1 MDNISKHF
9 SKINFVK
16 INILFPKSTIYYAK
30 YKYSITN
37 KKLKLKENKLNI
49 SVVYTRM
56 TSNRN
61 SMQQKPSKIIGIQFS
76 VLSPEEIR
84 KGSVAEITTRD
95 TYVNN
100 KPVIGGLF
108 DPRMGILD
116 PGLICPTDGLNYMQ
130 TPGYFGHINLAPPV
144 FYIQYLNTILKI
156 LRCVCTKCSKILI
169 NKETHAHAMSMDSR
183 KRWQYVFSI
192 ASKIKTCGQETEDGC
207 GCRQPTRIKKDG
219 LATIYAEF
227 DNKGQGEDK
236 SEKHIFKLPP
246 ERVLK
251 IFRRISDEDVKFLG
265 FSPVW
270 SRPDWF
276 ICQTLAVPPPAVRPS
291 VMHDAQQRSED
302 DISHIIVN
310 IIKANTT
317 LQQKLQQNAAA
328 KVIDDWHTVLQYYI
342 ATMVDNR
349 IPGVA
354 SVAQRSGRALKSIK
368 ERLVGKT
375 GRVRGNLM
383 GKRVDYS
390 ARSVIGPDPNIS
402 ISELGVPLRIA
413 MNITFPAT
421 VNKRNKRFL
430 QKLLIN
436 GPDKYPGANIL
447 EKANGYNRSLRHT
460 DRTSIIL
467 DEGDVLHRHLLNGDP
482 VLFNRQPTLHRMSM
496 MCHIVR
502 IMKKGNTFRMNV
514 ADTKP
519 YNADFDGDEMN
530 LHAPQ
535 DEESAA
541 ELRYLAAV
549 PRQIISPASN
559 SPIIGIFQDSCL
571 GAFRFSRPG
580 IKFSART
587 AMNLLMSVKTINPE
601 IFKGKDDVTN
611 FEILSQILPN
621 MSCKFKNSLYEKS
634 EDMKTSNNVVEI
646 ANGVY
651 KRGQMTKKVMGGGSK
666 GLIHTIFNDYGHE
679 AATKFIDDLQAIVT
693 EYMKLTAYSV
703 GINDLMAD
711 KATNEKINTAITGK
725 KRDVKNLIDE
735 LHMGTFENKTGKSNE
750 EEFETRVNIYLN
762 KAAEEAGK
770 IGRKSLDKDN
780 RFVIMV
786 NAGSKGSILNIA
798 QMVSCLGQQ
807 NVDGKRIPYGYED
820 RTLPCYNKYDD
831 SPEAR
836 GFVESSFI
844 QGLTPE
850 ELYFHAM
857 GGRTGLIDTAVK
869 TSTTGYIQRR
879 LIKGN
884 EDLKIAYDMT
894 VRNNKNK
901 IIQFKYGGDAVET
914 TKIESQ
920 QIDLAQ
926 MSIEEIYAHFQ
937 VPMDD
942 TTNEMYTT
950 NYTKSALSRM
960 KKQKEN
966 LKTETE
972 KIIRKMI
979 ESRKLLVENVFKY
992 TNKNS
997 VHMPVNFKRL
1007 MTNLQ
1012 EQLGIQKSS
1021 MVDITPLEMYE
1032 IINNCIEQLSA
1043 LPRLEPTKLF
1053 RVLFYYYLTP
1063 KNVLMFHRFNRKAL
1077 IILTEKIINIY
1088 KKSIV
1093 NPGEM
1098 VGVIAAQSIG
1108 EPTTQMTLNT
1118 FHFAG
1123 VASKSNVTRGVPRIE
1138 EILSIS
1144 DNPKQPSTTIFMQ
1157 KTEETNHEKAL
1168 ELKHRLEF
1176 TCLRDITQNV
1186 SIYFEPNPNQ
1196 TIVDEDKQLL
1206 EEYLEFQKMI
1216 NECNDIDLEGEEN
1229 AKSNMSKFVLRF
1241 VFDRESMLDKN
1252 ITMDDV
1258 HFAIK
1263 NSFKKEV
1270 NCIYSDLNAS
1280 KLIFRIRLTESLTK
1294 SNKSSLDQ
1302 SDEIYMLKNVQDN
1315 LLDNL
1320 KLRGISNIPKIIIRK
1335 MTNSLRYVDGSY
1347 KVEDSWVLDTV
1358 GTNLLH
1364 ILGTSGI
1371 DSTRTY
1377 SNHIQEVNRVLG
1389 IEAARQVIY
1398 NEIQET
1404 MEHSSAY
1411 INSHHLELLCDRMT
1425 CNETMTSIFRH
1436 GINNDNIGP
1445 IAKASFEETPEMFLR
1460 AARHAELDPVTG
1472 VSANIMCGQQG
1483 NFGTS
1488 SFQVMLDV
1496 NKMNTLGTKAMQD
1509 KMIIDD
1515 ELNIVETTPQC
1526 SKQNIEITD
1535 NINYIQDKDL
1545 GQIDDEYDAGF

>member
-1 MDNISKHF
+1 MS
-9 SKINFVK
+9 S
-16 INILFPKSTIYYAK
+16 A
-30 YKYSITN
+30 
-37 KKLKLKENKLNI
+37 
-49 SVVYTRM
+49 
-56 TSNRN
+56 RN
-61 SMQQKPSKIIGIQFS
+61 PIEQKPSKIIGIQFS
-76 VLSPEEIR
+76 VLSPDEIR
-84 KGSVAEITTRD
+84 RGSVAEITSRD

-116 PGLICPTDGLNYMQ
+116 PGLVCPTDGLNYMQ
-130 TPGYFGHINLAPPV
+130 TPGYFGHINLARPV

-156 LRCVCTKCSKILI
+156 LRCVCTKCSKLLI
-169 NKETHAHAMSMDSR
+169 NKANHAHIMNMDSR
-183 KRWQYVFSI
+183 KRWQYVFAR

-207 GCRQPTRIKKDG
+207 GCRQPSRIKKDG
-219 LATIYAEF
+219 LATIFAEW
-227 DNKGQGEDK
+227 DEQKSSAESKG
-236 SEKHIFKLPP
+236 EKHIFKLIP
-246 ERVLK
+246 ETVLK
-251 IFRRISDEDVKFLG
+251 IFRRISDEDVKFMG
-265 FSPVW
+265 FSPIW

-276 ICQTLAVPPPAVRPS
+276 ICQVLAVPPPAVRPS

-310 IIKANTT
+310 IIKSNKT
-317 LQQKLQQNAAA
+317 LQQKIQQNAAP

-342 ATMVDNR
+342 ATMIDNR

-368 ERLVGKT
+368 ERLIGKT

-390 ARSVIGPDPNIS
+390 ARSVIGPDPNLS
-402 ISELGVPLRIA
+402 IKELGVPLDIA

-421 VNKRNKRFL
+421 VNRRNKRFL
-430 QKLLIN
+430 TKLVVN

-447 EKANGYNRSLRHT
+447 EKNNGYNRSLRHT
-460 DRTSIIL
+460 DRSSIIL
-467 DEGDVLHRHLLNGDP
+467 EEGDVVHRHLLNGDP

-502 IMKKGNTFRMNV
+502 VMKKGKTFRMNV

-541 ELRYLAAV
+541 ELKYLAAV
-549 PRQIISPASN
+549 PKQIISPASN
-559 SPIIGIFQDSCL
+559 SPIIGIFQDSLL
-571 GAFRFSRPG
+571 GAYRFTRPD
-580 IKFSART
+580 IKFTPRV
-587 AMNLLMSVKTINPE
+587 AMNLLMAIKTINPAIFQQNKE
-601 IFKGKDDVTN
+601 ISN
-611 FEILSQILPN
+611 FDILSQILPP
-621 MSCKFKNSLYEKS
+621 MSCKFKNKLIEKE
-634 EDMKTSNNVVEI
+634 EDKKTSNNIIEI
-646 ANGVY
+646 SNGKY
-651 KRGQMTKKVMGGGSK
+651 LRGQIEKSVLGGGSK
-666 GLIHTIFNDYGHE
+666 GLIHSIFNDFGSA
-679 AATKFIDDLQAIVT
+679 AATKFIDDIQAIVT
-693 EYMKLTAYSV
+693 DYMKLSAYSV
-703 GINDLMAD
+703 GINDLIAD
-711 KATNEKINTAITGK
+711 NETNQKINTAITQK
-725 KRDVKNLIDE
+725 KMDVRGLIDE
-735 LHMGTFENKTGKSNE
+735 LHIGTFENKTGKSNE
-750 EEFETRVNIYLN
+750 EEFETQVNIYLN

-884 EDLKIAYDMT
+884 EDLKVVYDMT

-901 IIQFKYGGDAVET
+901 IIQYKYGGDNIET

-920 QIDLAQ
+920 MIDLAQ
-926 MSIEEIYAHFQ
+926 MTIEEVYAHFQ
-937 VPMDD
+937 VPLDD
-942 TTNEMYTT
+942 TTNEMFTT
-950 NYTKSALSRM
+950 NYTKAAIKRLKRQKGALNA
-960 KKQKEN
+960 K
-966 LKTETE
+966 LETMINE
-972 KIIRKMI
+972 MIVNRKY
-979 ESRKLLVENVFKY
+979 LVENVFKF
-992 TNKNS
+992 TNKNN
-997 VHMPVNFKRL
+997 VHLPVNFKRI
-1007 MTNLQ
+1007 MQNLQ
-1012 EQLGIQKSS
+1012 HQLNIQKTS
-1021 MVDITPLEMYE
+1021 MVDITPLEIYKILDFSLE
-1032 IINNCIEQLSA
+1032 KLKR
-1043 LPRLEPTKLF
+1043 LPRLAPTKLF
-1053 RVLFYYYLTP
+1053 EIVYYYYLTP
-1063 KNVLMFHRFNRKAL
+1063 KNLLMFHRFNRKA
-1077 IILTEKIINIY
+1077 IILLTEKIENIY

-1098 VGVIAAQSIG
+1098 VGIIAAQSIG

-1144 DNPKQPSTTIFMQ
+1144 DNPKQPSTTIFLPHLN
-1157 KTEETNHEKAL
+1157 ETNHEKAL
-1168 ELKHRLEF
+1168 ELKHDLEY
-1176 TCLRDITQNV
+1176 TSMRDITKNV
-1186 SIYFEPNPNQ
+1186 NIYFEPNPMK
-1196 TIVDEDKQLL
+1196 TVIEEDKQLL
-1206 EEYLEFQKMI
+1206 EEYIEFQKLI
-1216 NECNDIDLEGEEN
+1216 RECSNVELE
-1229 AKSNMSKFVLRF
+1229 KDDKKDTISKFIIRF
-1241 VFDRESMLDKN
+1241 VFDREAMLDKN
-1252 ITMDDV
+1252 ISMDDV

-1270 NCIYSDLNAS
+1270 ICMYSDLNS
-1280 KLIFRIRLTESLTK
+1280 DKLIFRIRLVDSLTK
-1294 SNKSSLDQ
+1294 SNKQSLDQ
-1302 SDEIYMLKNVQDN
+1302 SDEIYMLKNIQDN
-1315 LLDNL
+1315 LLDKL
-1320 KLRGISNIPKIIIRK
+1320 KLRGIKNIPKIIIRK
-1335 MTNSLRYVDGSY
+1335 MTNNLRFIDGSY
-1347 KVEDSWVLDTV
+1347 KLEDSWVLDTV
-1358 GTNLLH
+1358 GTNLLG
-1364 ILGTSGI
+1364 ILGTEGI
-1371 DSTRTY
+1371 DATRTY
-1377 SNHIQEVNRVLG
+1377 SNHIHETNRVLG
-1389 IEAARQVIY
+1389 LEAARQTIY
-1398 NEIQET
+1398 NEILESFEFNGT
-1404 MEHSSAY
+1404 Y
-1411 INSHHLELLCDRMT
+1411 INAHHLELLCDRMT
-1425 CNETMTSIFRH
+1425 CNEKMTSIFRH

-1460 AARHAELDPVTG
+1460 AARHAELDPLTG

-1488 SFQVMLDV
+1488 AFQVMLDI
-1496 NKMNTLGTKAMQD
+1496 NKMNELGEKSLEEKVELEKALMV
-1509 KMIIDD
+1509 DD
-1515 ELNIVETTPQC
+1515 ATDIC
-1526 SKQNIEITD
+1526 SKQNIDIGGD
-1535 NINYIQDKDL
+1535 IKYIQSKDM
-1545 GQIDDEYDAGF
+1545 GKIDDDYDPGF

>member
-1 MDNISKHF
+1 MS
-9 SKINFVK
+9 S
-16 INILFPKSTIYYAK
+16 A
-30 YKYSITN
+30 
-37 KKLKLKENKLNI
+37 
-49 SVVYTRM
+49 
-56 TSNRN
+56 RN
-61 SMQQKPSKIIGIQFS
+61 PIEQKPSKIIGIQFS
-76 VLSPEEIR
+76 VLSPDEIR
-84 KGSVAEITTRD
+84 RGSVAEITSRD

-116 PGLICPTDGLNYMQ
+116 PGLVCPTDGLNYMQ
-130 TPGYFGHINLAPPV
+130 TPGYFGHINLARPV

-156 LRCVCTKCSKILI
+156 LRCVCTKCSKLLI
-169 NKETHAHAMSMDSR
+169 NKVNHAHIMNMDSR
-183 KRWQYVFSI
+183 KRWQYVFAR

-207 GCRQPTRIKKDG
+207 GCRQPSRIKKDG
-219 LATIYAEF
+219 LATIFAEW
-227 DNKGQGEDK
+227 DEQKSSAESK
-236 SEKHIFKLPP
+236 SEKHIFKLIP
-246 ERVLK
+246 ETVLK
-251 IFRRISDEDVKFLG
+251 IFRRISDEDVKFMG
-265 FSPVW
+265 FSPIW

-276 ICQTLAVPPPAVRPS
+276 ICQVLAVPPPAVRPS

-310 IIKANTT
+310 IIKANKT
-317 LQQKLQQNAAA
+317 LQQKIQQNAAP

-342 ATMVDNR
+342 ATMIDNR

-354 SVAQRSGRALKSIK
+354 AVAQRSGRALKSIK
-368 ERLVGKT
+368 ERLIGKT

-390 ARSVIGPDPNIS
+390 ARSVIGPDPNLS
-402 ISELGVPLRIA
+402 IKELGVPLDIA

-421 VNKRNKRFL
+421 VNRRNKRFL
-430 QKLLIN
+430 TKLVVN

-447 EKANGYNRSLRHT
+447 EKNNGYNRSLRHT
-460 DRTSIIL
+460 DRNSIIL
-467 DEGDVLHRHLLNGDP
+467 EEGDVVHRHLLNGDP

-502 IMKKGNTFRMNV
+502 IMKKGKTFRMNV

-549 PRQIISPASN
+549 PKQIISPASN
-559 SPIIGIFQDSCL
+559 SPIVGIFQDSLL
-571 GAFRFSRPG
+571 GAYRFTRQD
-580 IKFSART
+580 IKFTPRA
-587 AMNLLMSVKTINPE
+587 AMNLLMAIKTINPA
-601 IFKGKDDVTN
+601 IFKQNAEITN
-611 FEILSQILPN
+611 FDILSQILPP
-621 MSCKFKNSLYEKS
+621 MSCKFKNKLIEKE
-634 EDMKTSNNVVEI
+634 EDKKTSNNIVEI
-646 ANGVY
+646 SNGKY
-651 KRGQMTKKVMGGGSK
+651 LRGQMEKSVLGGGSK
-666 GLIHTIFNDYGHE
+666 GLIHSIFNDFGSA
-679 AATKFIDDLQAIVT
+679 AATKFIDDIQAIIT
-693 EYMKLTAYSV
+693 DYMKISAYSV
-703 GINDLMAD
+703 GINDLIAD
-711 KATNEKINTAITGK
+711 NETNQKINTAITQK
-725 KRDVKNLIDE
+725 KMDVRGLIDE
-735 LHMGTFENKTGKSNE
+735 LHIGTFENKTGKSNE
-750 EEFETRVNIYLN
+750 EEFETKVNIYLN

-884 EDLKIAYDMT
+884 EDLKVAYDMT

-901 IIQFKYGGDAVET
+901 IIQYKYGGDNIET

-920 QIDLAQ
+920 IIDLAQ
-926 MSIEEIYAHFQ
+926 MTIEEVYAHFQ
-937 VPMDD
+937 VPLDD
-942 TTNEMYTT
+942 TTNEMFTT
-950 NYTKSALSRM
+950 NYTKEAVKRLKRQKGALNA
-960 KKQKEN
+960 K
-966 LKTETE
+966 LETMINE
-972 KIIRKMI
+972 MIINRKH
-979 ESRKLLVENVFKY
+979 LVENVFKF
-992 TNKNS
+992 TNKNN
-997 VHMPVNFKRL
+997 VHLSVNFKRI
-1007 MTNLQ
+1007 MQNLQ
-1012 EQLGIQKSS
+1012 HQLNIQKTS
-1021 MVDITPLEMYE
+1021 MVDITPLEIYK
-1032 IINNCIEQLSA
+1032 ILDFSLDKLKR
-1043 LPRLEPTKLF
+1043 LPRLAPTKLF
-1053 RVLFYYYLTP
+1053 EIVYYYYLTP
-1063 KNVLMFHRFNRKAL
+1063 KNLLMFHRFNRKA
-1077 IILTEKIINIY
+1077 IILLTEKIENIY

-1098 VGVIAAQSIG
+1098 VGIIAAQSIG

-1144 DNPKQPSTTIFMQ
+1144 DNPKQPSTTIFLPHLN
-1157 KTEETNHEKAL
+1157 ETNHEKAL
-1168 ELKHRLEF
+1168 ELKHDLEF
-1176 TCLRDITQNV
+1176 TSMRDITKNV
-1186 SIYFEPNPNQ
+1186 NIYFEPNPVK
-1196 TIVDEDKQLL
+1196 TVIEEDKQLL
-1206 EEYLEFQKMI
+1206 EEYIEFQKLI
-1216 NECNDIDLEGEEN
+1216 KECSNVELE
-1229 AKSNMSKFVLRF
+1229 KDDKKDSMSKFIIRF
-1241 VFDRESMLDKN
+1241 VFDREAMLDKN
-1252 ITMDDV
+1252 ISMDDV

-1270 NCIYSDLNAS
+1270 MCMYSDLNS
-1280 KLIFRIRLTESLTK
+1280 DKLIFRIRLVDSLTK
-1294 SNKSSLDQ
+1294 SNKQSLDQ
-1302 SDEIYMLKNVQDN
+1302 SDEIYMLKNIQDN
-1315 LLDNL
+1315 LLDKL
-1320 KLRGISNIPKIIIRK
+1320 KLRGIKNIPKIIIRK
-1335 MTNSLRYVDGSY
+1335 MTNSLRFIDGSY
-1347 KVEDSWVLDTV
+1347 KLEDSWVLDTV
-1358 GTNLLH
+1358 GTNLLG
-1364 ILGTSGI
+1364 ILGTEGI
-1371 DSTRTY
+1371 DATRTY
-1377 SNHIQEVNRVLG
+1377 SNHIHETNRDLG
-1389 IEAARQVIY
+1389 IEAARQTIY
-1398 NEIQET
+1398 NEILESFEFNGT
-1404 MEHSSAY
+1404 Y

-1425 CNETMTSIFRH
+1425 CNEKMTSIFRH

-1460 AARHAELDPVTG
+1460 AARHAELDPLTG

-1488 SFQVMLDV
+1488 AFQVMLDI
-1496 NKMNTLGTKAMQD
+1496 NKMNELGEKSLEEKVELEKALMV
-1509 KMIIDD
+1509 DD
-1515 ELNIVETTPQC
+1515 TADIC
-1526 SKQNIEITD
+1526 SKQNIDIGGD
-1535 NINYIQDKDL
+1535 IKYIQSKDM
-1545 GQIDDEYDAGF
+1545 GKIDDDYDPGF

>member
-1 MDNISKHF
+1 MS
-9 SKINFVK
+9 S
-16 INILFPKSTIYYAK
+16 A
-30 YKYSITN
+30 
-37 KKLKLKENKLNI
+37 
-49 SVVYTRM
+49 
-56 TSNRN
+56 RN
-61 SMQQKPSKIIGIQFS
+61 PIEQKPSKIIGIQFS
-76 VLSPEEIR
+76 VLSPDEIR
-84 KGSVAEITTRD
+84 RGSVAEITSRD

-116 PGLICPTDGLNYMQ
+116 PGLVCPTDGLNYMQ
-130 TPGYFGHINLAPPV
+130 TPGYFGHINLARPV

-156 LRCVCTKCSKILI
+156 LRCVCTKCSKLLI
-169 NKETHAHAMSMDSR
+169 NKVNHAHIMNMDSR
-183 KRWQYVFSI
+183 KRWQYVFAR

-207 GCRQPTRIKKDG
+207 GCRQPSRIKKDG
-219 LATIYAEF
+219 LATIFAEW
-227 DNKGQGEDK
+227 DEQKSSAESK
-236 SEKHIFKLPP
+236 SEKHIFKLIP
-246 ERVLK
+246 ETVLK
-251 IFRRISDEDVKFLG
+251 IFRRISDEDVKFMG
-265 FSPVW
+265 FSPIW

-276 ICQTLAVPPPAVRPS
+276 ICQVLAVPPPAVRPS

-310 IIKANTT
+310 IIKANKT
-317 LQQKLQQNAAA
+317 LQQKIQQNAAP

-342 ATMVDNR
+342 ATMIDNR

-368 ERLVGKT
+368 ERLIGKT

-390 ARSVIGPDPNIS
+390 ARSVIGPDPNLS
-402 ISELGVPLRIA
+402 IKELGVPLDIA

-421 VNKRNKRFL
+421 VNRRNKRFL
-430 QKLLIN
+430 TKLVVN

-447 EKANGYNRSLRHT
+447 EKNNGYNRSLRHT
-460 DRTSIIL
+460 DRSSIIL
-467 DEGDVLHRHLLNGDP
+467 EEGDVVHRHLLNGDP

-502 IMKKGNTFRMNV
+502 IMKKGKTFRMNV

-549 PRQIISPASN
+549 PKQIISPASN
-559 SPIIGIFQDSCL
+559 SPIVGIFQDSLL
-571 GAFRFSRPG
+571 GAYRFTRQD
-580 IKFSART
+580 IKFTPRA
-587 AMNLLMSVKTINPE
+587 AMNLLMAIKTINPA
-601 IFKGKDDVTN
+601 IFKQNAEITN
-611 FEILSQILPN
+611 FDILSQILPPL
-621 MSCKFKNSLYEKS
+621 SCKFKNKLIEKE
-634 EDMKTSNNVVEI
+634 EDKKTSNNIVEI
-646 ANGVY
+646 SNGKY
-651 KRGQMTKKVMGGGSK
+651 LRGQMEKSVLGGGSK
-666 GLIHTIFNDYGHE
+666 GLIHSIFNDFGSA
-679 AATKFIDDLQAIVT
+679 AATKFIDDIQAIIT
-693 EYMKLTAYSV
+693 DYMKISAYSV
-703 GINDLMAD
+703 GINDLIAD
-711 KATNEKINTAITGK
+711 NETNQKINTAITQK
-725 KRDVKNLIDE
+725 KMDVRGLINE
-735 LHMGTFENKTGKSNE
+735 LHIGTFENKTGKSNE
-750 EEFETRVNIYLN
+750 EEFETKVNIYLN

-884 EDLKIAYDMT
+884 EDLKVAYDMT

-901 IIQFKYGGDAVET
+901 IIQYKYGGDNIET

-920 QIDLAQ
+920 IIDLAQ
-926 MSIEEIYAHFQ
+926 MTIEEVYAHFQ
-937 VPMDD
+937 VPLDD
-942 TTNEMYTT
+942 TTNEMFTT
-950 NYTKSALSRM
+950 NYTKEAVKRLKRQKGALNA
-960 KKQKEN
+960 K
-966 LKTETE
+966 LETMINE
-972 KIIRKMI
+972 MIINRKH
-979 ESRKLLVENVFKY
+979 LVENVFKF
-992 TNKNS
+992 TNKNN
-997 VHMPVNFKRL
+997 VHLSVNFKRI
-1007 MTNLQ
+1007 MQNLQ
-1012 EQLGIQKSS
+1012 HQLNIQKTS
-1021 MVDITPLEMYE
+1021 MVDITPLEIYK
-1032 IINNCIEQLSA
+1032 ILDFSLDKLKR
-1043 LPRLEPTKLF
+1043 LPRLAPTKLF
-1053 RVLFYYYLTP
+1053 EIVYYYYLTP
-1063 KNVLMFHRFNRKAL
+1063 KNLLMFHRFNRKA
-1077 IILTEKIINIY
+1077 IILLTEKIENIY

-1098 VGVIAAQSIG
+1098 VGIIAAQSIG

-1144 DNPKQPSTTIFMQ
+1144 DNPKQPSTTIFLPHLN
-1157 KTEETNHEKAL
+1157 ETNHEKAL
-1168 ELKHRLEF
+1168 ELKHDLEF
-1176 TCLRDITQNV
+1176 TSMRDITKNV
-1186 SIYFEPNPNQ
+1186 NIYFEPNPVK
-1196 TIVDEDKQLL
+1196 TVIEEDKQLL
-1206 EEYLEFQKMI
+1206 EEYIEFQKLI
-1216 NECNDIDLEGEEN
+1216 KECSNVELE
-1229 AKSNMSKFVLRF
+1229 KDDKKDSMSKFIIRF
-1241 VFDRESMLDKN
+1241 VFDREAMLDKN
-1252 ITMDDV
+1252 ISMDDV

-1270 NCIYSDLNAS
+1270 MCMYSDLNS
-1280 KLIFRIRLTESLTK
+1280 DKLIFRIRLVDSLTK
-1294 SNKSSLDQ
+1294 SNKQSLDQ
-1302 SDEIYMLKNVQDN
+1302 SDEIYMLKNIQDN
-1315 LLDNL
+1315 LLDKL
-1320 KLRGISNIPKIIIRK
+1320 KLRGIKNIPKIIIRK
-1335 MTNSLRYVDGSY
+1335 MTNSLRFIDGSY
-1347 KVEDSWVLDTV
+1347 KLEDSWVLDTV
-1358 GTNLLH
+1358 GTNLLG
-1364 ILGTSGI
+1364 ILGTEGI
-1371 DSTRTY
+1371 DATRTY
-1377 SNHIQEVNRVLG
+1377 SNHIHETNRVLG
-1389 IEAARQVIY
+1389 IEAARQTIY
-1398 NEIQET
+1398 NEILESFEFNGT
-1404 MEHSSAY
+1404 Y

-1425 CNETMTSIFRH
+1425 CNEKMTSIFRH

-1460 AARHAELDPVTG
+1460 AARHAELDPLTG

-1488 SFQVMLDV
+1488 AFQVMLDI
-1496 NKMNTLGTKAMQD
+1496 NKMNELGEKSLEEKIELEKALMV
-1509 KMIIDD
+1509 DD
-1515 ELNIVETTPQC
+1515 TTDIC
-1526 SKQNIEITD
+1526 SKQNIDIGGD
-1535 NINYIQDKDL
+1535 IKYIQSKDM
-1545 GQIDDEYDAGF
+1545 GKIDDDYDPGF

>member
-1 MDNISKHF
+1 MS
-9 SKINFVK
+9 S
-16 INILFPKSTIYYAK
+16 A
-30 YKYSITN
+30 
-37 KKLKLKENKLNI
+37 
-49 SVVYTRM
+49 
-56 TSNRN
+56 RN
-61 SMQQKPSKIIGIQFS
+61 PIEQKPSKIIGIQFS
-76 VLSPEEIR
+76 VLSPDEIR
-84 KGSVAEITTRD
+84 RGSVAEITSRD

-116 PGLICPTDGLNYMQ
+116 PGLVCPTDGLNYMQ
-130 TPGYFGHINLAPPV
+130 TPGYFGHINLARPV

-156 LRCVCTKCSKILI
+156 LRCVCTKCSKLLI
-169 NKETHAHAMSMDSR
+169 NKVNHAHIMNMDSR
-183 KRWQYVFSI
+183 KRWQYVFAR

-207 GCRQPTRIKKDG
+207 GCRQPSRIKKDG
-219 LATIYAEF
+219 LATIFAEW
-227 DNKGQGEDK
+227 DEQKSSAESK
-236 SEKHIFKLPP
+236 SEKHIFKLIP
-246 ERVLK
+246 ETVLK
-251 IFRRISDEDVKFLG
+251 IFRRISDEDVKFMG
-265 FSPVW
+265 FSPIW

-276 ICQTLAVPPPAVRPS
+276 ICQVLAVPPPAVRPS

-310 IIKANTT
+310 IIKANKT
-317 LQQKLQQNAAA
+317 LQQKIQQNAAP

-342 ATMVDNR
+342 ATMIDNR

-354 SVAQRSGRALKSIK
+354 AVAQRSGRALKSIK
-368 ERLVGKT
+368 ERLIGKT

-390 ARSVIGPDPNIS
+390 ARSVIGPDPNLS
-402 ISELGVPLRIA
+402 IKELGVPLDIA

-421 VNKRNKRFL
+421 VNRRNKRFL
-430 QKLLIN
+430 TKLVVN

-447 EKANGYNRSLRHT
+447 EKNNGYNRSLRHT
-460 DRTSIIL
+460 DRNSIIL
-467 DEGDVLHRHLLNGDP
+467 EEGDVVHRHLLNGDP

-502 IMKKGNTFRMNV
+502 IMKKGKTFRMNV

-549 PRQIISPASN
+549 PKQIISPASN
-559 SPIIGIFQDSCL
+559 SPIVGIFQDSLL
-571 GAFRFSRPG
+571 GAYRFTRQD
-580 IKFSART
+580 IKFTPRA
-587 AMNLLMSVKTINPE
+587 AMNLLMAIKTINPA
-601 IFKGKDDVTN
+601 IFKQNAEITN
-611 FEILSQILPN
+611 FDILSQILPP
-621 MSCKFKNSLYEKS
+621 MSCKFKNKLIEKE
-634 EDMKTSNNVVEI
+634 EDKKTSNNIVEI
-646 ANGVY
+646 SNGKY
-651 KRGQMTKKVMGGGSK
+651 LRGQMEKSVLGGGSK
-666 GLIHTIFNDYGHE
+666 GLIHSIFNDFGSA
-679 AATKFIDDLQAIVT
+679 AATKFIDDIQAIIT
-693 EYMKLTAYSV
+693 DYMKISAYSV
-703 GINDLMAD
+703 GINDLIAD
-711 KATNEKINTAITGK
+711 NETNQKINTAITQK
-725 KRDVKNLIDE
+725 KMDVRGLIDE
-735 LHMGTFENKTGKSNE
+735 LHIGTFENKTGKSNE
-750 EEFETRVNIYLN
+750 EEFETKVNIYLN

-884 EDLKIAYDMT
+884 EDLKVAYDMT

-901 IIQFKYGGDAVET
+901 IIQYKYGGDNIET

-920 QIDLAQ
+920 IIDLAQ
-926 MSIEEIYAHFQ
+926 MTIEEVYAHFQ
-937 VPMDD
+937 VPLDD
-942 TTNEMYTT
+942 TTNEMFTT
-950 NYTKSALSRM
+950 NYTKEAVKRLKRQKGALNA
-960 KKQKEN
+960 K
-966 LKTETE
+966 LETMINE
-972 KIIRKMI
+972 MIINRKH
-979 ESRKLLVENVFKY
+979 LVENVFKF
-992 TNKNS
+992 TNKNN
-997 VHMPVNFKRL
+997 VHLSVNFKRI
-1007 MTNLQ
+1007 MQNLQ
-1012 EQLGIQKSS
+1012 HQLNIQKTS
-1021 MVDITPLEMYE
+1021 MVDITPLEIYK
-1032 IINNCIEQLSA
+1032 ILDFSLDKLKR
-1043 LPRLEPTKLF
+1043 LPRLAPTKLF
-1053 RVLFYYYLTP
+1053 EIVYYYYLTP
-1063 KNVLMFHRFNRKAL
+1063 KNLLMFHRFNRKA
-1077 IILTEKIINIY
+1077 IILLTEKIENIY

-1098 VGVIAAQSIG
+1098 VGIIAAQSIG

-1144 DNPKQPSTTIFMQ
+1144 DNPKQPSTTIFLPHLN
-1157 KTEETNHEKAL
+1157 ETNHEKAL
-1168 ELKHRLEF
+1168 ELKHDLEF
-1176 TCLRDITQNV
+1176 TSMRDITKNV
-1186 SIYFEPNPNQ
+1186 NIYFEPNPVK
-1196 TIVDEDKQLL
+1196 TVIEEDKQLL
-1206 EEYLEFQKMI
+1206 EEYIEFQKLI
-1216 NECNDIDLEGEEN
+1216 KECSNVELE
-1229 AKSNMSKFVLRF
+1229 KDDKKDSMSKFIIRF
-1241 VFDRESMLDKN
+1241 VFDREAMLDKN
-1252 ITMDDV
+1252 ISMDDV

-1270 NCIYSDLNAS
+1270 MCMYSDLNS
-1280 KLIFRIRLTESLTK
+1280 DKLIFRIRLVDSLTK
-1294 SNKSSLDQ
+1294 SNKQSLDQ
-1302 SDEIYMLKNVQDN
+1302 SDEIYMLKNIQDN
-1315 LLDNL
+1315 LLDKL
-1320 KLRGISNIPKIIIRK
+1320 KLRGIKNIPKIIIRK
-1335 MTNSLRYVDGSY
+1335 MTNSLRFIDGSY
-1347 KVEDSWVLDTV
+1347 KLEDSWVLDTV
-1358 GTNLLH
+1358 GTNLLG
-1364 ILGTSGI
+1364 ILGTEGI
-1371 DSTRTY
+1371 DATRTY
-1377 SNHIQEVNRVLG
+1377 SNHIHETNRVLG
-1389 IEAARQVIY
+1389 IEAARQTIY
-1398 NEIQET
+1398 NEILESFEFNGT
-1404 MEHSSAY
+1404 Y

-1425 CNETMTSIFRH
+1425 CNEKMTSIFRH

-1460 AARHAELDPVTG
+1460 AARHAELDPLTG

-1488 SFQVMLDV
+1488 AFQVMLDI
-1496 NKMNTLGTKAMQD
+1496 NKMNELGEKSLEEKVELEKALMV
-1509 KMIIDD
+1509 DD
-1515 ELNIVETTPQC
+1515 TADIC
-1526 SKQNIEITD
+1526 SKQNIDIGGD
-1535 NINYIQDKDL
+1535 IKYIQSKDM
-1545 GQIDDEYDAGF
+1545 GKIDDDYDPGF